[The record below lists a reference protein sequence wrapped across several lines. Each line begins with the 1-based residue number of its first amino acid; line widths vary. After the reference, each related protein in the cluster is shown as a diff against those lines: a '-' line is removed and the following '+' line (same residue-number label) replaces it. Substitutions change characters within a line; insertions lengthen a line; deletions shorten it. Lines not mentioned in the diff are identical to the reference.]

1 MWRCDEFY
9 RWGSEALS
17 NVAAEWLVFVPC
29 IQVISGSNLS
39 PRTGHTW
46 KFIVFSFG
54 SSKKNAGIVSHIR
67 LLRLFLQ
74 FIVRSSPDR
83 SILHTDGTVACIINE
98 INICSEAIRLN
109 NTHTVQ
115 DIRSNPLILTA
126 VPIDISRS
134 SCWQVMR
141 NYVALWQNRQL
152 YPPGEVSVRCAT
164 AVDMVAGKQ
173 PGDPRINN
181 GSQRYTTCE

>member
-1 MWRCDEFY
+1 LEVY
-9 RWGSEALS
+9 RIFLRFKQKKCRNSISHSAT
-17 NVAAEWLVFVPC
+17 AA
-29 IQVISGSNLS
+29 
-39 PRTGHTW
+39 
-46 KFIVFSFG
+46 FSAIYCAFLTRSFNTTYRRHGRMYHKRNKYMFG
-54 SSKKNAGIVSHIR
+54 SHSLEQH
-67 LLRLFLQ
+67 
-74 FIVRSSPDR
+74 
-83 SILHTDGTVACIINE
+83 
-98 INICSEAIRLN
+98 
-109 NTHTVQ
+109 THTVQ
-115 DIRSNPLILTA
+115 DIRSNPPILTA